1 MDSPDTSKSLEQLEG
16 KAWGPPEYDSHLVLE
31 CRRLHRVPL
40 RDFTM
45 ADYRRMIGQSICL
58 EYLVPLALQFL
69 EKDPFLE
76 AELYEGDLLCALL
89 TSEKEFWNSHKELKV
104 AAEQLAAYAESR
116 LTELSTKA
124 QRRYATEAIAHF
136 RKSKVS

>member
-16 KAWGPPEYDSHLVLE
+16 KAWRPPEYDSHLVLE
-31 CRRLHRVPL
+31 CHRLHRIPL

-58 EYLVPLALQFL
+58 EFLAPLALQFL
-69 EKDPFLE
+69 QKEPFWE

-89 TSEKEFWNSHKELKV
+89 TSEKEFWRTHKELNA
-104 AAEQLAAYAESR
+104 AAEQLAAQAESR
-116 LTELSTKA
+116 LAELSTKA
-124 QRRYATEAIAHF
+124 QRRYATEAIEHF
-136 RKSKVS
+136 RKS

>member
-31 CRRLHRVPL
+31 CHRLHRVPL

-58 EYLVPLALQFL
+58 EYLAPLALQFL
-69 EKDPFLE
+69 EKDTFLE

-104 AAEQLAAYAESR
+104 AAEQLVAHAESR
-116 LTELSTKA
+116 LTELTTKA

-136 RKSKVS
+136 RKS